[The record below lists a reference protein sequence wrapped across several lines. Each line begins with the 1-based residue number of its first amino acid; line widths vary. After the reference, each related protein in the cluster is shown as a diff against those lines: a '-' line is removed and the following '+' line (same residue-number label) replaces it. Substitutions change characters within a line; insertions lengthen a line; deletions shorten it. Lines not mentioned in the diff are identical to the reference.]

1 MQEQNRKSSFPIVM
15 LLVSVALWIAS
26 LSNVAFYLGNHGS
39 MEGLT
44 VLILGSIFAS
54 LDIRYCA
61 VYANYVWLAAIVLL
75 ALRKKVVPVH
85 AALWGLALVAFS
97 VKAVYVDEAGNTSDI
112 VRYGAGF
119 YLWYAAFAVATI
131 GTFAGK
137 NKERKAASA
146 ADGIKMTF
154 DKWLGLSKLPK
165 NEARMLLQY
174 VSEYTRVQLLTRGGE
189 EMPDEV
195 RQRSDRLA
203 QRRLNGEPVA
213 YILGVREFY
222 GRRFTVNPSVLIPRP
237 ETEHLVEAVLA
248 RLPENGRVWD
258 LGTGSGAVAVTVA
271 LERPDAFVRA
281 SDISPPALETA
292 RKNAADLGAR
302 VEFAHGSWFDTDMP
316 SEGKWDIIVSN
327 PPYIENGDKHLSQGD
342 LRFEPQ
348 IALTDFSDGLSCIR
362 TLAQGAPDRLAEGGF
377 LLLEH
382 GFDQGAAVRG
392 VLAENGFSGVET
404 LPDLA
409 GLDRVTLGK
418 YMKHLK

>member
-1 MQEQNRKSSFPIVM
+1 
-15 LLVSVALWIAS
+15 
-26 LSNVAFYLGNHGS
+26 
-39 MEGLT
+39 
-44 VLILGSIFAS
+44 
-54 LDIRYCA
+54 
-61 VYANYVWLAAIVLL
+61 
-75 ALRKKVVPVH
+75 
-85 AALWGLALVAFS
+85 
-97 VKAVYVDEAGNTSDI
+97 
-112 VRYGAGF
+112 
-119 YLWYAAFAVATI
+119 
-131 GTFAGK
+131 
-137 NKERKAASA
+137 
-146 ADGIKMTF
+146 MTF

-195 RQRSDRLA
+195 RQRADRLA

-327 PPYIENGDKHLSQGD
+327 PPYIENGDKHLSQG
-342 LRFEPQ
+342 
-348 IALTDFSDGLSCIR
+348 
-362 TLAQGAPDRLAEGGF
+362 
-377 LLLEH
+377 
-382 GFDQGAAVRG
+382 
-392 VLAENGFSGVET
+392 
-404 LPDLA
+404 
-409 GLDRVTLGK
+409 
-418 YMKHLK
+418 

>member
-1 MQEQNRKSSFPIVM
+1 
-15 LLVSVALWIAS
+15 
-26 LSNVAFYLGNHGS
+26 
-39 MEGLT
+39 
-44 VLILGSIFAS
+44 
-54 LDIRYCA
+54 
-61 VYANYVWLAAIVLL
+61 
-75 ALRKKVVPVH
+75 
-85 AALWGLALVAFS
+85 
-97 VKAVYVDEAGNTSDI
+97 
-112 VRYGAGF
+112 
-119 YLWYAAFAVATI
+119 
-131 GTFAGK
+131 
-137 NKERKAASA
+137 
-146 ADGIKMTF
+146 MTF
-154 DKWLGLSKLPK
+154 DEWPGWSKLPK

-174 VSEYTRVQLLTRGGE
+174 ASGYTRVQLLTRGGE
-189 EMPDEV
+189 EIPDEV
-195 RQRSDRLA
+195 RQQADRLV
-203 QRRLNGEPVA
+203 QRRLSGEPMA
-213 YILGVREFY
+213 YLLGEREFY
-222 GRRFTVNPSVLIPRP
+222 GRHFAVNPNVLIPRP

-281 SDISPPALETA
+281 SDISLSALETA
-292 RKNAADLGAR
+292 RKNAADLGAA

-316 SEGKWDIIVSN
+316 SEGRWDIVVSN
-327 PPYIENGDKHLSQGD
+327 PPYIENGDEHLSQGD

-362 TLAQGAPDRLAEGGF
+362 ALAEGAPKYLADGGF

-392 VLAENGFSGVET
+392 VLAQNGFSGVET

>member
-1 MQEQNRKSSFPIVM
+1 
-15 LLVSVALWIAS
+15 
-26 LSNVAFYLGNHGS
+26 
-39 MEGLT
+39 
-44 VLILGSIFAS
+44 
-54 LDIRYCA
+54 
-61 VYANYVWLAAIVLL
+61 
-75 ALRKKVVPVH
+75 
-85 AALWGLALVAFS
+85 
-97 VKAVYVDEAGNTSDI
+97 
-112 VRYGAGF
+112 
-119 YLWYAAFAVATI
+119 
-131 GTFAGK
+131 
-137 NKERKAASA
+137 
-146 ADGIKMTF
+146 MTF

-195 RQRSDRLA
+195 RQRADRLA

-213 YILGVREFY
+213 YLLGWREFY
-222 GRRFTVNPSVLIPRP
+222 GRRFAVNPDVLIPRP

-271 LERPDAFVRA
+271 LERPDAFVHA

-302 VEFAHGSWFDTDMP
+302 VEFAYGSWFDTDMP

-348 IALTDFSDGLSCIR
+348 NALTDFSDGLSHIR
-362 TLAQGAPDRLAEGGF
+362 HITQEAPKYLKANGW
-377 LLLEH
+377 LLFEH
-382 GFDQGAAVRG
+382 GYDQGEAVRNIM
-392 VLAENGFSGVET
+392 LENGFAEVATEQ
-404 LPDLA
+404 DLA
-409 GLDRVTLGK
+409 GLDRVTLGR
-418 YMKHLK
+418 LPA